1 MTIGLEQYPL
11 ILAISAFLFL
21 LLIIVAVF
29 SYLLESANKNKLI
42 SKIRTG
48 GIGDGY
54 DRYDDASSQKSNRF
68 VRGLLGFLDKLGQK
82 KVQQTP
88 SSYSPLRIRF
98 LQAGLRGPM
107 VPSVFWGT
115 KLMLSMALP
124 ILFFITRFSFS
135 NFFDTFLT
143 TNHTILIYVVLALI
157 GFYLPALWL
166 SDRIS
171 RRKVRLQHSLP
182 DALDFM
188 VVCVEAGL
196 GLNAAISRVSEEI
209 APSHKD
215 LGEELKIVNLEIR
228 AGKARRDALRNF
240 ALRSDIEDVRQLV
253 TVLIQTERFGTS
265 LTQALRVFSDS
276 FRQRRSEIAEERA
289 HKLPVKLVFPM
300 MLFIFPS
307 IFVVAGAPAM
317 VTILRALTRVSSGF

>member
-1 MTIGLEQYPL
+1 MMTIGMEQYPL
-11 ILAISAFLFL
+11 ILTISAFLFL
-21 LLIIVAVF
+21 LFIIVAIF

-48 GIGDGY
+48 GMAGGY
-54 DRYDDASSQKSNRF
+54 DRYDDASSQKSNWF
-68 VRGLLGFLDKLGQK
+68 VRGLLSFLDRLGQK
-82 KVQQTP
+82 KIQQTP

-98 LQAGLRGPM
+98 MQAGLRGPM

-115 KLMLSMALP
+115 KLMLSMVLP
-124 ILFFITRFSFS
+124 LLFFITRFSFS
-135 NFFDTFLT
+135 GFFDASLK
-143 TNHTILIYVVLALI
+143 TNQTIVIYVVLALI
-157 GFYLPALWL
+157 GFYLPELWL
-166 SDRIS
+166 RDRIS

-196 GLNAAISRVSEEI
+196 GLNAAISRVSDEI
-209 APSHKD
+209 TLSHKD
-215 LGEELKIVNLEIR
+215 LGDELRIMSLEIR

-240 ALRSDIEDVRQLV
+240 ALRTDLEDIRQLV

-307 IFVVAGAPAM
+307 IFVVAGAPAITQ
-317 VTILRALTRVSSGF
+317 VIRALMGVKA